1 MMFAI
6 VSTLP
11 RLLLASSVLLT
22 GCSTFE
28 GWSPTL
34 LNAEGEV
41 SVTDRHPPYVPEPT
55 DLSQA
60 EGIREAVADAQDFL
74 QQQDEKIRDLFEM
87 RADLEEQIRTIQ
99 DGELTRLNGE
109 TEALRIRVG
118 FVEGRARETK
128 EGLDAQWA
136 PVQAMVEAQASEMA
150 HVKDAMVAVVE
161 ETHQD
166 RTILRNNLTNYRA
179 ALVEFHTLMQKLET
193 MVLDEEFRATEV
205 EGTVGKSLKS
215 HEATLGQLT
224 TKIGALDHL
233 QQRTTQLHR
242 YINEVQKNLQ
252 QAVVTWQ
259 VGASSG
265 EGTLAV
271 EPSAAILTNS
281 GTGASTEPPARK
293 PLPRLVPNLENVIK
307 PLAGSEAP
315 PPVASRAK
323 SAKSAKNTKS
333 AKRTKGKP

>member
-28 GWSPTL
+28 EWSPTL

-74 QQQDEKIRDLFEM
+74 QRQDEKIRNLFEM

-99 DGELTRLNGE
+99 DGELMRLNGE

-118 FVEGRARETK
+118 FVEGRVRETK

-136 PVQAMVEAQASEMA
+136 PVQAMVEAQAGEMA

-215 HEATLGQLT
+215 HDATLERLSK
-224 TKIGALDHL
+224 KIGTLDHL
-233 QQRTTQLHR
+233 QKRSTQLHR
-242 YINEVQKNLQ
+242 YINEVKKDLQ

-259 VGASSG
+259 VSASNG

-271 EPSAAILTNS
+271 EPSAAILTKT
-281 GTGASTEPPARK
+281 GTGGPTEPQVSPR
-293 PLPRLVPNLENVIK
+293 LPRLVPQLDSVIK
-307 PLAGSEAP
+307 PLAESETAP
-315 PPVASRAK
+315 PVVSSGKPAK
-323 SAKSAKNTKS
+323 SAKAT
-333 AKRTKGKP
+333 P